1 LVIVMLKFLKL
12 YFFCFFVI
20 LTFNLQA
27 QVSFDAK
34 VSKKR
39 LGLNERLRIDFEMNE
54 NGDNFNP
61 PPFKNFQIIS
71 GPQQAVSRSWVNGV
85 QSFSKTYTYFLTPRS
100 KGNFTIG
107 QAEVTINGE
116 IYKTSPIEIEVT
128 NAVKKP
134 NDPNNVEGQI
144 DGNIHL
150 VAEVSNPNPYLN
162 EGITIIYKLYFRNPI
177 SVSDVSELETP
188 SYGDFWSHLIKIGR
202 AEINMRGTFKGESYN
217 EVVWRKAV
225 LYPQKSGNL
234 ILEPLTLD
242 LTLSLPSNRRDLFG
256 RRILTQSQK
265 TLTTGE
271 KVIKVKDLPK
281 KNKPENFSGAVG
293 KFDFDLILNKNA
305 LKASESFQ
313 AKIKVRGK
321 GNLNLFNLPSINV
334 PNTLEVYE
342 PEHNEKVKVTLS
354 GIQGTVEDS
363 YTIVPQF
370 QGKYPIPS
378 IEFTYFD
385 PKLEAYK
392 TLFSQELIV
401 DVFEGP
407 TSGLPSVN
415 NSLSKS
421 KNSIVPNDSSF
432 RFIKLDTKLQQKNQK
447 IFWRSY
453 LFWALL
459 FIPIVLIITSILIK
473 KYILNQTE
481 DLTTRKQKRAQQLA
495 KKYLSSAKKVIQ
507 DQAKF
512 YEALERALH
521 NYLKA
526 KLKIETT
533 ELSKS
538 KIQKLLND
546 KGIDKQ
552 ISSEYV
558 EVIENCERARYA
570 PGSSINTKED
580 LVKSGEL
587 ISKIDRQI

>member
-1 LVIVMLKFLKL
+1 MLKFLKL
-12 YFFCFFVI
+12 YFFSFFVI

-61 PPFKNFQIIS
+61 PLFKNFQIIS

-265 TLTTGE
+265 TITTGE

-293 KFDFDLILNKNA
+293 KFDFDLILNKNT

-378 IEFTYFD
+378 IQFTYFD

-401 DVFEGP
+401 DVYDGP

-415 NSLSKS
+415 SGLSKS

-580 LVKSGEL
+580 LEKSGEL

>member
-1 LVIVMLKFLKL
+1 MLKFLKL
-12 YFFCFFVI
+12 YFFSFFVI

-265 TLTTGE
+265 TITTGE

-378 IEFTYFD
+378 IEFNYFD

-401 DVFEGP
+401 DVYDGP

-580 LVKSGEL
+580 LEKSGEL

>member
-1 LVIVMLKFLKL
+1 MLKFLKL
-12 YFFCFFVI
+12 YFFSFFVI

-61 PPFKNFQIIS
+61 PLFKNFQIIS

-256 RRILTQSQK
+256 RSILTQSQK
-265 TLTTGE
+265 TITTGE

-293 KFDFDLILNKNA
+293 KFDFDLILNKNT

-354 GIQGTVEDS
+354 GIQGTVEDT

-401 DVFEGP
+401 DVYDGP

-432 RFIKLDTKLQQKNQK
+432 RFIKLDTKLHQKNQK

-453 LFWALL
+453 LFWTLL

-526 KLKIETT
+526 KLKIETI

-552 ISSEYV
+552 ISSQYV

-580 LVKSGEL
+580 LEKSGEL

>member
-1 LVIVMLKFLKL
+1 M
-12 YFFCFFVI
+12 
-20 LTFNLQA
+20 FNLQA

-265 TLTTGE
+265 TITTGE

-293 KFDFDLILNKNA
+293 KFDFDLILSKNA

-401 DVFEGP
+401 DVYDGP

-447 IFWRSY
+447 IFWKSY

-459 FIPIVLIITSILIK
+459 FIPIVLIIASILIK

-481 DLTTRKQKRAQQLA
+481 DLTTRKQKRAQKLA

-570 PGSSINTKED
+570 PGSLINTKED
-580 LVKSGEL
+580 LEKSGEL

>member
-1 LVIVMLKFLKL
+1 MLKFLKL
-12 YFFCFFVI
+12 YFFSFFVI

-265 TLTTGE
+265 TITTGE
-271 KVIKVKDLPK
+271 KVIKVKELPK

-293 KFDFDLILNKNA
+293 KFDFDLILSKNA

-342 PEHNEKVKVTLS
+342 PEHNEKVKVTLT
-354 GIQGTVEDS
+354 GIQGSVEDS
-363 YTIVPQF
+363 YTIVPEF

-401 DVFEGP
+401 DVYDGP

-459 FIPIVLIITSILIK
+459 FIPIVLIIASILIK
-473 KYILNQTE
+473 KYILNKTE

-507 DQAKF
+507 DKAKF

-546 KGIDKQ
+546 KGIDKR

-580 LVKSGEL
+580 LEKSGEL